1 MVYYQFCQLKTNALY
16 TTNVDGVP
24 KQVQTKILEAIQA
37 KRDFVHTETM
47 GFSFLLD
54 HTKKVSDFVDANLA
68 DSIETLKTLAVQ
80 LDIVLTE
87 AEKIRIDAER
97 GNRLIAARVVKLV
110 LIYANAGDKDA
121 TTSILSK
128 ALDESGSGDDDDD
141 EVLEEDFEP
150 ESSDES
156 MESSGVRSEGSDFNA
171 FSFEDA
177 MHIMAA
183 MHPMYC
189 NMAAMHASAQH

>member
-68 DSIETLKTLAVQ
+68 DSIETLKTLAVR

-87 AEKIRIDAER
+87 AEKIRIGAE
-97 GNRLIAARVVKLV
+97 V
-110 LIYANAGDKDA
+110 
-121 TTSILSK
+121 
-128 ALDESGSGDDDDD
+128 
-141 EVLEEDFEP
+141 
-150 ESSDES
+150 
-156 MESSGVRSEGSDFNA
+156 NA
-171 FSFEDA
+171 F
-177 MHIMAA
+177 
-183 MHPMYC
+183 
-189 NMAAMHASAQH
+189 